1 MKGGGRKSARSLQKR
16 ANVYDLQVGERL
28 SLLRRAR
35 GLSQGE
41 LGQQLGITFQQVQKY
56 ERGTNRVSAGRLYEI
71 ALLLGVKIDYFFQQP
86 NAAARTAP
94 PPGTGG
100 SEDDLLTQFANIKDE
115 KVRARVL
122 QLIGALAS
130 GTK

>member
-1 MKGGGRKSARSLQKR
+1 MKAGGRKSARSLQKR

-71 ALLLGVKIDYFFQQP
+71 AVLLGVKIEYFFQQP
-86 NAAARTAP
+86 NTASRPAPAP
-94 PPGTGG
+94 PTGG
-100 SEDDLLTQFANIKDE
+100 SEDDLLAQFEKIKDE

-130 GTK
+130 ETK